1 MYIFFFS
8 QICAV
13 RAAYGVL
20 RGHVYLLMSSA
31 MARFTVLMK
40 AMSP

>member
-1 MYIFFFS
+1 MYIFFS

-13 RAAYGVL
+13 RAAYSVL
-20 RGHVYLLMSSA
+20 RGHVYLLTSSA